1 MIFLVHHGITGQK
14 WGVRNGP
21 PYPLSAGQHSAKER
35 KADWRSILASNNA
48 KKASGS
54 IDISKEAKFRLTE
67 KQKRAIKIGAAI
79 AATALISYGGY
90 KLYKSGALDQYIDTG
105 DKKVIDILNN
115 KETDVLHETTRERL
129 SRCNP
134 HFTKVP
140 YNTPYNRNCGNA
152 VIAYEMRCRGQDVQ
166 ARGNSIGMTFS
177 NFGQFFKG
185 INSDSVSQLN
195 IDAPSL
201 SDEAYKALVGA
212 SPVSKQVARE
222 LSDRGAQVKRQLA
235 SQLSEA
241 YPQGSRGSLILSAS
255 FGSHWIS
262 WEKTEKGVSFL
273 NPQDPTLDLDQF
285 FSTYTH
291 RPNTINVDCA
301 LRLDN
306 LSINADNIKDVVID
320 RLSETMDYGTYKPI
334 EKGDNFVLSPRW

>member
-1 MIFLVHHGITGQK
+1 MIFLAHHGIKGQT

-21 PYPLSAGQHSAKER
+21 PYPLSVGQHSAKER
-35 KADWRSILASNNA
+35 KADWKSSLASNKS

-54 IDISKEAKFRLTE
+54 IDISKDAKFRLTE

-90 KLYKSGALDQYIDTG
+90 KLHKSGVLDQYIDTG
-105 DKKVIDILNN
+105 DKKVIDILSNT
-115 KETDVLHETTRERL
+115 EIDVLHETTTERL

-134 HFTKVP
+134 HFTNVP

-166 ARGNSIGMTFS
+166 ARGNNIGMTFS
-177 NFGQFFKG
+177 NFGQFFNG
-185 INSDSVSQLN
+185 ITSESVRQLN
-195 IDAPSL
+195 VDAPSL
-201 SDEAYKALVGA
+201 SDEAYKVLVGA
-212 SPVSKQVARE
+212 SPMSKQVATE
-222 LSDRGAQVKRQLA
+222 LSNRGAHVKRQLT
-235 SQLSEA
+235 SQLSDA
-241 YPQGSRGSLILSAS
+241 YPSGSRGSLLLSAS

-262 WEKTEKGVSFL
+262 WEKTENGVSFL
-273 NPQDPTLDLDQF
+273 NPQDPTLDLDRF

-291 RPNTINVDCA
+291 RPNMSSVDCA

-306 LSINADNIKDVVID
+306 LSVNADNIKDVVID
-320 RLSETMDYGTYKPI
+320 RISETIDNDTYKPI

>member
-1 MIFLVHHGITGQK
+1 LIFLAHHGIKGQT

-21 PYPLSAGQHSAKER
+21 PYPLSASQHSAKER
-35 KADWRSILASNNA
+35 KADWRSSLASNNA

-54 IDISKEAKFRLTE
+54 IDISKDAKFRLTE

-79 AATALISYGGY
+79 AATALLSYGGY
-90 KLYKSGALDQYIDTG
+90 KLYKSGALNQYIDTG

-134 HFTKVP
+134 HFTRVP
-140 YNTPYNRNCGNA
+140 YTTPYNRNCGNA
-152 VIAYEMRCRGQDVQ
+152 VIAYELRCRGQDVQ
-166 ARGNSIGMTFS
+166 ARGNNIGMTFS
-177 NFGQFFKG
+177 NFGQFFSG
-185 INSDSVSQLN
+185 ISSDSVSQLN
-195 IDAPSL
+195 IDAPQL

-212 SPVSKQVARE
+212 SPMSKQITRE
-222 LSDRGAQVKRQLA
+222 LSDRGAHVKRQLA
-235 SQLSEA
+235 SQLSDA
-241 YPQGSRGSLILSAS
+241 YPPGSRGSLILSAS

-262 WEKTEKGVSFL
+262 WEKTENGVTFL
-273 NPQDPTLDLDQF
+273 NPQDPALDLDQF

-291 RPNTINVDCA
+291 RPNKTSVDCA

-306 LSINADNIKDVVID
+306 LSINTDNIKDAVID
-320 RLSETMDYGTYKPI
+320 RLSEALDQDMYKPI
-334 EKGDNFVLSPRW
+334 EKGDNFVLSSRR